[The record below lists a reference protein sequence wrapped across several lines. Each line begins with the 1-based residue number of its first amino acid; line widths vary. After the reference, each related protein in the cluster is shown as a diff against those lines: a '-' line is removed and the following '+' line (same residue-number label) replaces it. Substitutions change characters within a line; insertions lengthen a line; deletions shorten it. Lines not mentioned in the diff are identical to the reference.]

1 MAQDVCSPR
10 ITHLSWGRL
19 EGEGHRSFKDAKR
32 FPGGARESEWR
43 ETGTNHVP
51 GMAIR
56 SSGICRAR

>member
-1 MAQDVCSPR
+1 MAQDVCFSR
-10 ITHLSWGRL
+10 ITHLSWGRH
-19 EGEGHRSFKDAKR
+19 EGEGYRSFKDAKR
-32 FPGGARESEWR
+32 FPGGAREWEWR